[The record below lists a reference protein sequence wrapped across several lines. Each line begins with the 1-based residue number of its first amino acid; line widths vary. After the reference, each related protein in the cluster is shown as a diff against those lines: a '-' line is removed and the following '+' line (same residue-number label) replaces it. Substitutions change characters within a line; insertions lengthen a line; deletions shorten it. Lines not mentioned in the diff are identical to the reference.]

1 MSDVNILPPLLTRI
15 GLNENDIKIYTTI
28 LGLGKA
34 TIGEIMVITQLDALS
49 TVQSVRNLE
58 EIGFLK
64 KIQGLT
70 PQYLAVFPFLKQ
82 YITVERDTLYA
93 IEGIINSLKNDAAS
107 YKEKRKQF
115 GGKLDTSSDEHIFD
129 IHIVSGLIKQLTD
142 SVNSQFVE
150 MTEAIENESFNILDE
165 TVNLISK
172 EIAEAQNQSI
182 AISLRMESYLQELDA
197 FIKQFE
203 HSAKKRSELNKKNIE
218 QQLSANFS
226 ELFKILKNGL
236 ESHTENHKDFLDKFA
251 PELDNV
257 LKEHLNY
264 ANELQQE
271 FLKEY
276 RRIWEDTFEAW
287 IKESRN
293 LAESLQQDINL
304 ILTEQTRQTQ
314 ELRRSVEQID
324 RNINKL
330 SSTIV
335 DALHLAED
343 LKKKKASPLIE
354 KLQEVRDGMRL
365 LANNFSESGLQ
376 IVDQHVLKIN
386 ETKDKLREKIDH
398 FQLSGV
404 TSIKTK
410 KSKIIAETTEK
421 IELLPDE
428 LLNKIQN
435 EVEKYVTSSYE
446 SCRDVSSNLIK
457 TISESMDNT
466 SSNIIGN
473 VQQFHDEH
481 SKTMIDFKNEVN
493 TELNKTKDD
502 IKKIGGDFKEKLA
515 MFDKDFSSKVLKTK
529 DKIANHINNDIKI
542 MEEKTEE
549 IKEQLTSKII
559 EAEEVQIDTIVAQVA
574 SVIKD
579 VDEAIME
586 TLALLQ
592 EKASAYYQI
601 INTREGELK
610 QIDKAANSINIR
622 GHHNVSVI
630 VGEEAILASLTDL
643 SMRASRELLVITP
656 YLEESLLEEMAMFT
670 KANRVTL
677 VSDFSSGK
685 FRNALINLKERFV
698 GLKLRQYDKKDVF
711 CGIKDGFDEAIFAFL
726 VPDAVPVAIRTDN
739 ELLLQMFKAAVN
751 RDVMFHT
758 HDYEL

>member
-15 GLNENDIKIYTTI
+15 GLNENDIKIYTTV

-49 TVQSVRNLE
+49 TVQSVKNLE

-64 KIQGLT
+64 KIKGLT

-93 IEGIINSLKNDAAS
+93 IEGIINSLKKDATS
-107 YKEKRKQF
+107 YQEKRKQF
-115 GGKLDTSSDEHIFD
+115 GGKLDNSSDEHIFD

-150 MTEAIENESFNILDE
+150 MSETIENESFKILDE

-182 AISLRMESYLQELDA
+182 AISLRMESYLKELDA

-203 HSAKKRSELNKKNIE
+203 HSAKKRSELNKNNIE
-218 QQLSANFS
+218 QQLSVDFS

-264 ANELQQE
+264 ANELQEE
-271 FLKEY
+271 FLKKY
-276 RRIWEDTFEAW
+276 RGIWEDTFEAW
-287 IKESRN
+287 VKESRI
-293 LAESLQQDINL
+293 LAESLQQNINV

-354 KLQEVRDGMRL
+354 KLQEVRDGMRS

-398 FQLSGV
+398 FQLNGA

-410 KSKIIAETTEK
+410 KSQIIAETTEK
-421 IELLPDE
+421 TELLPDE

-435 EVEKYVTSSYE
+435 EVEKYVLSSYD
-446 SCRDVSSNLIK
+446 SCKEVSSNLIK

-473 VQQFHDEH
+473 IQQFHDEH

-493 TELNKTKDD
+493 TELNKTKED
-502 IKKIGGDFKEKLA
+502 IQKIGGDFKEKLA
-515 MFDKDFSSKVLKTK
+515 VFDKDFANKVIKTK
-529 DKIANHINNDIKI
+529 EEIANHINDDMKI
-542 MEEKTEE
+542 MEEKTEK

-586 TLALLQ
+586 KLASLR
-592 EKASAYYQI
+592 EKASAYYQV
-601 INTREGELK
+601 INTREDELK
-610 QIDKAANSINIR
+610 QIDKAANSVNIK